1 MSSTEIAQGAERSL
15 SGSEKRTLA
24 LLGLPT
30 FGLALSIT
38 MVSTYLPKAVEQFTS
53 STTAIGA
60 VVGGEGIMALWVPL
74 VVGPW
79 SDQLS
84 TRLGGR
90 LPFLLAAAPLMAV
103 ALVAIG
109 LLGSLQLVALAAAVF
124 FLAYFVA
131 YEPYRALYP
140 DLIDEKGIAGR
151 AQGTQAMW
159 RGAGTGV
166 ALLTGGLLLSRARV
180 APFVL
185 AALVVIC
192 TSGGFAWAAWRR
204 GLPDRDPHHGEL
216 AIAEHVHRFRELV
229 REHPALRAFL
239 LANALWEM
247 ALAAL
252 KAFVVLYLNEGLGF
266 SLVTASLIVGGTGLV
281 ILGGAAL
288 AGKLGDKLG
297 RLLLMQW
304 ALLIYGIGFAVPLI
318 VTSKPLLAVTVPAIA
333 FGGGAVMSLAY
344 ALLMPLMPD
353 EERGTLTGLY
363 SVSRGLGITIGPV
376 AAGALISLTSHG
388 LFASTKG
395 FQATWFVPCVAV
407 LASLPLLRRVARESD
422 DRAELREA

>member
-1 MSSTEIAQGAERSL
+1 MAQGAERSL
-15 SGSEKRTLA
+15 SGAEKRTLA
-24 LLGLPT
+24 VLGLPT

-38 MVSTYLPKAVEQFTS
+38 IVSTYLPKAVEQFTT
-53 STTAIGA
+53 STAAIGA

-79 SDQLS
+79 SDQLN

-90 LPFLLAAAPLMAV
+90 LPFLLAAVPVMAV
-103 ALVAIG
+103 ALVAMG
-109 LLGSLQLVALAAAVF
+109 LLGSLQAVALAAAVF
-124 FLAYFVA
+124 FFAYFVA

-140 DLIDEKGIAGR
+140 DLIDEKGIGGR

-180 APFVL
+180 APFAL

-192 TSGGFAWAAWRR
+192 TSGGFAWLAWRQ
-204 GLPDRDPHHGEL
+204 GLSDQRPHHGALGIADHMRRFQEL
-216 AIAEHVHRFRELV
+216 IGD
-229 REHPALRAFL
+229 HPALRALL

-252 KAFVVLYLNEGLGF
+252 KAFAVLYLNEGLGF
-266 SLVTASLIVGGTGLV
+266 SLVDSSLIVGATGLV

-297 RLLLMQW
+297 RLRLMKW
-304 ALLIYGIGFAVPLI
+304 ALWIYGVGLAVPLI
-318 VTSKPLLAVTVPAIA
+318 VTFKPLLAVTVPAIA

-353 EERGTLTGLY
+353 EERGTMTGLY
-363 SVSRGLGITIGPV
+363 SVSRGLGITLGPV
-376 AAGALISLTSHG
+376 TAGVLISLTSHG

-407 LASLPLLRRVARESD
+407 LASLPLLRKVARESD
-422 DRAELREA
+422 DRAELREV

>member
-1 MSSTEIAQGAERSL
+1 
-15 SGSEKRTLA
+15 
-24 LLGLPT
+24 
-30 FGLALSIT
+30 
-38 MVSTYLPKAVEQFTS
+38 
-53 STTAIGA
+53 
-60 VVGGEGIMALWVPL
+60 MALWVPL

-79 SDQLS
+79 SDQLE

-103 ALVAIG
+103 ALVAMG

-124 FLAYFVA
+124 FLAYFIA

-140 DLIDEKGIAGR
+140 DLIDEKGIGGR

-185 AALVVIC
+185 AALVVLC
-192 TSGGFAWAAWRR
+192 TSCGFAWTAWRR
-204 GLPDRDPHHGEL
+204 GLPDQRPHHDEL
-216 AIAEHVHRFRELV
+216 GIAEHVHRFRELV
-229 REHPALRAFL
+229 AEHPALRAFL

-297 RLLLMQW
+297 RLRLMYW
-304 ALLIYGIGFAVPLI
+304 ALWIYGIGFAVPLL
-318 VTSKPLLAVTVPAIA
+318 VTFKPVLAVTVPAIA

-353 EERGTLTGLY
+353 EERGTMTGLY

-395 FQATWFVPCVAV
+395 FQATWLVPCVAV
-407 LASLPLLRRVARESD
+407 LASLPLLRRVAQEGD